1 MSLFHEPNN
10 NIKEVR
16 VICSGNER
24 RAYEERSI
32 FFIHPLFNG
41 KSEWPMKTD
50 IVCFYDEEKFE
61 GIPIPIP
68 VDHNRIKNAYEC
80 YGIFCSASCAKAH
93 METHSSHENAF
104 SMIWLKKIMR
114 EVFNDTEDIVAAPSK
129 DLLKRRGGHLNIEE
143 FRKYGQQK
151 TKIIT
156 HTLPFFTCSL
166 AFELVQN
173 QTEKNEKNDKNDKND
188 KTLEQDKKDVE
199 KLKRNIQRKKEH
211 KPFSKLGSIMNSI
224 NDSTINNSTNSIVDN
239 IDNHDLLDD
248 SFNDLSNDFLP
259 SPPHVLYDEKQDMD
273 EKTLTSS
280 NTLSNTSF
288 NTSFNTFSDSLSNNV
303 TMVPASVGIQWEIN
317 GLRRPDIPIPPQE
330 NISKGPCLF
339 QKYLEKKTSETKN
352 DYKPEAIKNDKDPK
366 KEYQQPTKK
375 RGRPPR
381 VQKTVTFQNQD
392 KGNLSSFF
400 KT

>member
-10 NIKEVR
+10 NIKKVR

-32 FFIHPLFNG
+32 FFVHPYFDGN
-41 KSEWPMKTD
+41 SEWPMKTD
-50 IVCFYDEEKFE
+50 IVCFYDDEQFE

-68 VDHNRIKNAYEC
+68 IEHNLKENTYEC

-93 METHSSHENAF
+93 MEIHPSPRNAF

-114 EVFNDTEDIVAAPSK
+114 EVFNDMEDIVAAPSK
-129 DLLKRRGGHLNIEE
+129 DLLKKRGGHLNIEE

-173 QTEKNEKNDKNDKND
+173 QKEKNEKNE

-199 KLKRNIQRKKEH
+199 KLKRNIRKKGENI
-211 KPFSKLGSIMNSI
+211 PVSKFGSIIESTSNS
-224 NDSTINNSTNSIVDN
+224 NGNSTIND
-239 IDNHDLLDD
+239 HDLLDD
-248 SFNDLSNDFLP
+248 SLNDFLP
-259 SPPHVLYDEKQDMD
+259 SSPPHVLYDESMEMD
-273 EKTLTSS
+273 EKTLKSS
-280 NTLSNTSF
+280 ESLSSSLYTL
-288 NTSFNTFSDSLSNNV
+288 SDSL
-303 TMVPASVGIQWEIN
+303 TMVPANVGIQWEIN

-330 NISKGPCLF
+330 NNSKGPCLF
-339 QKYLEKKTSETKN
+339 QKYLEKKTTETKN
-352 DYKPEAIKNDKDPK
+352 DYKSEAIKNDKDSK
-366 KEYQQPTKK
+366 IEYQQPTKK